1 MKSIIKNLPREI
13 KILNPIRS
21 FFWMNT
27 FFRIY
32 KRTCLT
38 ASLPN
43 GQNQY
48 LTSNRVKNFIL
59 LKQNISQG
67 KKGIGL
73 VEMVVGLSVFIFI
86 VLSFIVSFN
95 YFIKNSILGTKTVQ
109 AYFLAE
115 EGMEA
120 IKSMRNDGWTT
131 NINSLISGQE
141 YYFYFNGSRWESTTA
156 QSTIDNLFTRKFTLE
171 NVYRNIS
178 GDISSSGVLDSGSK
192 KVNVSVSYA
201 VNEAVITK
209 NLSMI
214 ITNIFGN

>member
-21 FFWMNT
+21 SFGVNT
-27 FFRIY
+27 FFRI
-32 KRTCLT
+32 RERICLT
-38 ASLPN
+38 ASLFN
-43 GQNQY
+43 KQIRY
-48 LTSNRVKNFIL
+48 STSNGTKNFIL

-141 YYFYFNGSRWESTTA
+141 YYFYFNGSHWESTTA